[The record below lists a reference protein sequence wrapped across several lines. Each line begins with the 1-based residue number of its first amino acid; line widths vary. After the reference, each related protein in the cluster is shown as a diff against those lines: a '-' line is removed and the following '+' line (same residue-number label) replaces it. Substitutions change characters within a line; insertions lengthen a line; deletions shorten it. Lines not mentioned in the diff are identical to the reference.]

1 MVDGGGADDS
11 MVDLSENVPEVLQEQ
26 SSTSGPG
33 SLSEQNSRLAE
44 AILSASSR
52 RESEA
57 EAVKTQA
64 STAVLVAY
72 IKNVI
77 FLLPVF
83 SCGSVINPLALE
95 MDI

>member
-11 MVDLSENVPEVLQEQ
+11 MVDLSENVPEELQEK
-26 SSTSGPG
+26 SSTSDPG

-52 RESEA
+52 HENEA
-57 EAVKTQA
+57 EVVKTKA
-64 STAVLVAY
+64 STAVLVAC

-77 FLLPVF
+77 FVLPV
-83 SCGSVINPLALE
+83 L
-95 MDI
+95 